1 MDNINSETAPR
12 WFGAA
17 AIAAL
22 LWEIFGC
29 ATYVL
34 NVTGNQSSL
43 PAEQAAMWAATPA
56 WSVGAYAVAVW
67 VGLVGAALLVMR
79 RRLAEP
85 LLLVSLIA
93 VLVQFSAHLLVPEL
107 RDITP
112 PGALIMPLFIIIVC
126 LAIWLLARR
135 AKRHGWLR

>member
-1 MDNINSETAPR
+1 
-12 WFGAA
+12 
-17 AIAAL
+17 
-22 LWEIFGC
+22 
-29 ATYVL
+29 
-34 NVTGNQSSL
+34 
-43 PAEQAAMWAATPA
+43 
-56 WSVGAYAVAVW
+56 
-67 VGLVGAALLVMR
+67 MR